1 MYEGVDT
8 VILHNELACADVLP
22 VAWRPLQ
29 QPLDDIA
36 ITALTDRNVKM
47 LQVAMAIEE
56 QGSVEKPDDKSPN
69 AADLM
74 RLEVKVNLLV
84 DLMGQLLAASQKRP
98 TPAPIRF
105 NALGA
110 EWRSSRPP
118 PSGEQGLLDIYLR
131 DCLAQPITL
140 IGRIM
145 KVSADGQ
152 VRVNFTPPGE
162 MTSDLLEKLAFRR
175 HRRQV
180 AGVRQPRR
188 AGSETGITRILG

>member
-8 VILHNELACADVLP
+8 VILENELAFQDVLP
-22 VAWRPLQ
+22 VGWRRLA
-29 QPLDDIA
+29 QPLDEAALIS
-36 ITALTDRNVKM
+36 LTDRNVKT

-56 QGSVEKPDDKSPN
+56 QGMVDKSDEKLPH
-69 AADLM
+69 AADLA
-74 RLEVKVNLLV
+74 RLEVKMNLLV
-84 DLMGQLLAASQKRP
+84 DLVGQLLAASQRRP
-98 TPAPIRF
+98 PAAQVRF

-110 EWRSSRPP
+110 VWRSSAPP
-118 PSGEQGLLDIYLR
+118 QVGEHGLLDIYLR
-131 DCLAQPITL
+131 DCLAQPLTL

-145 KVSADGQ
+145 RVTPEGE

-162 MTSDLLEKLAFRR
+162 ATADLLEKLAFRR

-188 AGSETGITRILG
+188 SGSETGITRMY